1 MCRKCE
7 EMSCFGSLGHVGNLS
22 FDLVLSV
29 KDARL
34 KLKRPNLTRK
44 PITQYI
50 LTQERT
56 QLQSRAINCGKNA
69 HFSWYLGVKG
79 ESSNPVQ

>member
-7 EMSCFGSLGHVGNLS
+7 EMSCFGSLGHV
-22 FDLVLSV
+22 VLSV

-50 LTQERT
+50 LTKERT